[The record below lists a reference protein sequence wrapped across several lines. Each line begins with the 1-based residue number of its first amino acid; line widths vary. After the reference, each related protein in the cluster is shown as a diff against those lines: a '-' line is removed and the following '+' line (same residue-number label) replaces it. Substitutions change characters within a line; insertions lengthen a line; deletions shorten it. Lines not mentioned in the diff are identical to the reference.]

1 MTFTHHFK
9 RFLIY
14 NDAPGVP
21 VSLSYKSQR
30 NFSTSLGG
38 AITLIAKLGILS
50 FFLSLANNI
59 EQY

>member
-9 RFLIY
+9 RFLKY
-14 NDAPGVP
+14 NDTPGVP